1 MQSSTSALYHAEL
14 QAFIQV
20 HAELMRILHV
30 LRDVEPQAFIA
41 AGVIRNS
48 IWAHLHEQAYL
59 LHQTEIDVVYFDV
72 QDDGTGE
79 QKIREQLEAR
89 FPQMVWDVVNQARV
103 HHWYRLEHGGC
114 IAPYCSLTEALAAW
128 PETATAVAV
137 QLDAHG
143 QCQIVAP
150 FGLQDLF
157 ELNLRWNPAMVSY
170 AVFQQRFESKAFLST
185 WPKLKMI
192 SAEPGI

>member
-1 MQSSTSALYHAEL
+1 MQSSSSALYHAEL
-14 QAFIQV
+14 QAFITA
-20 HAELMRILHV
+20 HAELMCILHA
-30 LRDVEPQAFIA
+30 LRDIEAQAFIA

-48 IWAHLHEQAYL
+48 IWAQLHGQEYP

-79 QKIREQLEAR
+79 QKIREQLKAC

-103 HHWYRLEHGGC
+103 HHWYRLDNGAS

-137 QLDAHG
+137 QLDAQG
-143 QCQIVAP
+143 QCKIVAP

-157 ELNLRWNPAMVSY
+157 ELNLRWNSTMVSY
-170 AVFQQRFESKAFLST
+170 PVFQHRLESKAFLSR
-185 WPKLKMI
+185 WPKLKLL
-192 SAEPGI
+192 SAES